1 MAKGGTNA
9 ATEED
14 EAMSKSMTIGQRINI
29 FRLQR
34 HMTMK
39 KLAKAINISIS
50 TYYGWLY
57 RDAHPDIDSLI
68 MIADLFDMSLDE
80 LVGREYHSSKP
91 HERGG

>member
-9 ATEED
+9 DTEED

-34 HMTMK
+34 HMTLK
-39 KLAKAINISIS
+39 ELAEAVNISPNTI
-50 TYYGWLY
+50 YYWVY
-57 RDAHPDIDSLI
+57 RGAHPDIDSLI
-68 MIADLFDMSLDE
+68 MIADFFDMSLDE

-91 HERGG
+91 QERGG

>member
-9 ATEED
+9 VTEED

-34 HMTMK
+34 DMTMK
-39 KLAKAINISIS
+39 ELAEAISIS
-50 TYYGWLY
+50 PNTFHCWVY
-57 RDAHPDIDSLI
+57 RGAHPDIDSLI